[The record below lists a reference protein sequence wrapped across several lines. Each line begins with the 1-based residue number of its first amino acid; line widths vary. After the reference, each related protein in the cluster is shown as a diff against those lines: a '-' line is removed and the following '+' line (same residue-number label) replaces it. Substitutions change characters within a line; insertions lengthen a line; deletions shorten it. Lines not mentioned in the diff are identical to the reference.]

1 MAFGETYAVQRDEA
15 ARRRWPVATLQG
27 THLHLL
33 TDPDEVATELLALID
48 RLEVDSPKS

>member
-1 MAFGETYAVQRDEA
+1 
-15 ARRRWPVATLQG
+15 VATLPG

-48 RLEVDSPKS
+48 QHGVNSPQG